1 LGLVAEAASA
11 EGSSTGRIH
20 QSRFWKS
27 LTVWMIPLCDLGRK
41 DMLAGRQQEIQ
52 AERLDVGCRRAA
64 LGGGTDREWKN
75 QAAGGRG
82 AVGWK
87 QPVLWLPSA
96 KTTALLQRCGESAA
110 TSAGGKGI
118 IWNSIQTSKT
128 ASIPSSTG

>member
-1 LGLVAEAASA
+1 
-11 EGSSTGRIH
+11 
-20 QSRFWKS
+20 
-27 LTVWMIPLCDLGRK
+27 
-41 DMLAGRQQEIQ
+41 MLAGRQQEIQ

-110 TSAGGKGI
+110 TATPRPRAALRNARCRSMHALGLRVTK
-118 IWNSIQTSKT
+118 
-128 ASIPSSTG
+128 